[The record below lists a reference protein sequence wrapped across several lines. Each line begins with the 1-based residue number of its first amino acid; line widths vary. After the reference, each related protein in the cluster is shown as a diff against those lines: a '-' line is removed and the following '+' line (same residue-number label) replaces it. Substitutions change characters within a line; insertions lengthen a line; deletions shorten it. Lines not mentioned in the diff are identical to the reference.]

1 MGVSVSELVQALE
14 ALWRIP
20 HPGPGNLF
28 ASPAFN
34 AVSAACKQRYGNI
47 GLSSALYNILR
58 SVGVPFAL
66 PKEQRHLA
74 GTPDQAAAAIAS
86 AFTRTSTVRRYLC
99 PLDLADTLP
108 ALRFGPCRILDVT
121 AEELGALLDAPRLAR
136 FYPGHAVDLRR
147 LARFT
152 WLVVDEE
159 AAIDPRPEARAL
171 PFMFESW
178 DRDFGAIDPHKGHFP
193 QPVADALFFLLL
205 GAWEDWA
212 SHTEI
217 DWRGF
222 HIPFVYTLDDDLS
235 VRPQAP
241 PDPDSLSW
249 EPWIID
255 DEFEGQIELERPVV
269 LQLHDEATQELPRLD
284 ESSWRAVQA
293 ARQTSLFTTPVAHF
307 LVQAFHVDGIDELM
321 AHITTIEAALGL
333 QTDFRVPKTDPFPR
347 ANSSRR
353 LQARIA
359 ALLDEK
365 DAATRFKALFDLRS
379 QFVHGRAGVGWIES
393 DQCVEARRLAR
404 RVSAALVDRASRDLR
419 PREEILANLLATGM
433 AMQMS

>member
-1 MGVSVSELVQALE
+1 MSELVQALK

-20 HPGPGNLF
+20 HPGPDNLF
-28 ASPAFN
+28 SSPAFN
-34 AVSAACKQRYGNI
+34 AVGAACKERYGNI

-58 SVGVPFAL
+58 SVGLPFL
-66 PKEQRHLA
+66 LTKGQRHLA
-74 GTPDQAAAAIAS
+74 GTPEQAAAAIAHT
-86 AFTRTSTVRRYLC
+86 FTRSSTVRRYLC

-108 ALRFGPCRILDVT
+108 ALRFGPCRVLDVT
-121 AEELGALLDAPRLAR
+121 AGELGALLDVQRLAR
-136 FYPGHAVDLRR
+136 FYPGHAIDLHR

-152 WLVVDEE
+152 WLVVEE
-159 AAIDPRPEARAL
+159 EVAIDCRPEARAM
-171 PFMFESW
+171 PFLFESL

-205 GAWEDWA
+205 GAWEGWA
-212 SHTEI
+212 SHAEI

-222 HIPFVYTLDDDLS
+222 HIPWVYTLDDDLS

-255 DEFEGQIELERPVV
+255 DEYEGQIELERPVV
-269 LQLHDEATQELPRLD
+269 LQLGEEVAEELLRLD
-284 ESSWRAVQA
+284 ETSWQAVQA
-293 ARQTSLFTTPVAHF
+293 ARQTPLFTTPVAHF
-307 LVQAFHVDGIDELM
+307 LVHAFHVDGIDELM

-333 QTDFRVPKTDPFPR
+333 QTDFRVSKTDPFPR

-359 ALLDEK
+359 GLLNEK
-365 DAATRFKALFDLRS
+365 DAASRFKALFDLRS
-379 QFVHGRAGVGWIES
+379 QFVHGRAGVGRIGS
-393 DQCVEARRLAR
+393 NQRIEARRLAR
-404 RVSAALVDRASRDLR
+404 RVSAALVDHALRDLR
-419 PREEILANLLATGM
+419 PREEVLADLLVAGM
-433 AMQMS
+433 AMQAP